1 MTVRLAVASS
11 DVEGEEASLCL
22 TNRARRPGDVLSRVE
37 ATVVHDGSGW
47 RATNVMLYPN
57 DGTVGVPQGDV
68 ANGGRGP
75 NDVETLVLTRLLFS
89 RCTANNRRATGSGHR
104 PLADE
109 RQELLTASVD
119 VVMQVKGMG
128 SSPPT
133 TRVRVVSPP
142 FIVRHDYP
150 HKRRRTA
157 RDDVKPDTTSEQVP
171 AAVTSAPSSPAA
183 PPPDGAWKSSAGA
196 LTTLD
201 RVSIGTESSP
211 EALTVHGNA
220 LVTGSVRTL
229 SDARLKVDIVH
240 VSGVDALRVVRA
252 LRLYTYSWHDAVPNQ
267 PAGQR
272 QVGLIAQEVQRVMPE
287 AVREVQSGLPG
298 GPATILSVD
307 YQQVAAANVGA
318 VRELSRIVEAH
329 GNAIY
334 ELQCVVERPKN
345 QQLAVFS
352 MPEPETSKGKEATS
366 GPPFAS
372 REFFAWRRPCWIWPL
387 FGLIFLVSGLALLWT
402 AQTDAIG
409 DVTTMPDQPQRG
421 GGVDDGF
428 VLVPV
433 DVENM
438 EESDSDD

>member
-1 MTVRLAVASS
+1 LTVRLSVESS
-11 DVEGEEASLCL
+11 DVEGEEAALCL

-37 ATVVHDGSGW
+37 AVVAHDGSGW
-47 RATNVMLYPN
+47 RATNVVLYPS
-57 DGTVGVPQGDV
+57 DGTVGVPRGDV
-68 ANGGRGP
+68 ANGSRGS
-75 NDVETLVLTRLLFS
+75 NDAEVLMLSRLLFS
-89 RCTANNRRATGSGHR
+89 RCTANNRRATGSDRR

-119 VVMQVKGMG
+119 VVMKMKGMA

-133 TRVRVVSPP
+133 TRFRVSSPP

-150 HKRRRTA
+150 HKRKRTA
-157 RDDVKPDTTSEQVP
+157 KDATSER
-171 AAVTSAPSSPAA
+171 ASLTSAPSSPDASS
-183 PPPDGAWKSSAGA
+183 PDGTWKSSAGA

-220 LVTGSVRTL
+220 LVTGTVRTL

-334 ELQCVVERPKN
+334 ELRCVVERPKD
-345 QQLAVFS
+345 QQLTVFS
-352 MPEPETSKGKEATS
+352 LPGPEMSKGEEAVL
-366 GPPFAS
+366 GHPFAS
-372 REFFAWRRPCWIWPL
+372 REFFAWRRSCWIWPL
-387 FGLIFLVSGLALLWT
+387 IGLIFLVSGLALLWT
-402 AQTDAIG
+402 AQTEAVG
-409 DVTTMPDQPQRG
+409 DVTTMSDQPQRG
-421 GGVDDGF
+421 GGVDDNF

-438 EESDSDD
+438 EESESDD